1 MTASVS
7 SRLAALVQSRTHERA
22 EFASLIDGW
31 AREHFDRGFDD
42 WGWDA
47 DEDSL
52 VYVIREDT
60 SGLVKLGYSTT
71 IYGRV
76 GAWFTTADPTWPPRP
91 RSLSLVCVTPGARYL
106 ESSLLHLVAPLL
118 TSPRSE
124 WLADSLATRLLV
136 AVLGHPFGSIAYP
149 IPRKVAA

>member
-1 MTASVS
+1 MGLSVS

-22 EFASLIDGW
+22 EFVAIVDAW
-31 AREHFDRGFDD
+31 AREALSRGFDD

-47 DEDSL
+47 DDDSL
-52 VYVIREDT
+52 VYVIREDNT
-60 SGLVKLGYSTT
+60 GLVKLGYSTT

-76 GAWFTTADPTWPPRP
+76 GAWFTTRDETWPPRP

-106 ESSLLHLVAPLL
+106 EAALLHLVAPLL